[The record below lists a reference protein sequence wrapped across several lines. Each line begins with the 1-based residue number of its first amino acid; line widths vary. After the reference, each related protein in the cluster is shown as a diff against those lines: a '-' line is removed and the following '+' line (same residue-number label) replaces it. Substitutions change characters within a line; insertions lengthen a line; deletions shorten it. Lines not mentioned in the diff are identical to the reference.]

1 MKLGLVGLPKVGK
14 KTLFELLTGQS
25 PGMDRPLPGLADVR
39 AERFE
44 KLVEMYSPKKRT
56 PAQIDFVMLPDLD
69 TQAERN
75 RELFQHLE
83 RVDVICYVARVFKDD
98 TVFHVEGDVSA
109 ERDINTFSEELQ
121 LVPHHP
127 VEISPVRP
135 APRC

>member
-39 AERFE
+39 DERFE

-69 TQAERN
+69 TQAAVSYT
-75 RELFQHLE
+75 HLTLQTTP
-83 RVDVICYVARVFKDD
+83 YV
-98 TVFHVEGDVSA
+98 
-109 ERDINTFSEELQ
+109 
-121 LVPHHP
+121 
-127 VEISPVRP
+127 
-135 APRC
+135 